1 MNRWQWGTGIGLMAL
16 SMAAQAALA
25 VSATMRLE
33 TSVVLG
39 GAPVGDVSVNGWG
52 VPLSTLAVT
61 VDTVATDG
69 AGNRARMVGAGEA
82 VWTDAN
88 AGRVAFTGM
97 GWDVAASGVD
107 TAVAFVGR
115 NFSYDL
121 TAAAGDTALIVDYL
135 VTASGDRFGLQGW
148 QIEVEGG
155 PELLQSINLLK
166 ALDPAVSG
174 QFSASLTPGESYTL
188 WLISPG
194 NVSGPSGFNLSG
206 RMDSVFDWRVAST
219 AVPEPGALPLAAL
232 ALGLGG
238 WASRRRRVG
247 PSR

>member
-1 MNRWQWGTGIGLMAL
+1 MNKWQWGTGIGLLAL
-16 SMAAQAALA
+16 SMSAHAALA

-39 GAPVGDVSVNGWG
+39 GPPAADVSIDAWG
-52 VPLSTLAVT
+52 VPLSTLAVA
-61 VDTVATDG
+61 VDTVATDA
-69 AGNRARMVGAGEA
+69 AGNRARMVGSGEA

-88 AGRVAFTGM
+88 AGRVTFTGM

-107 TAVAFVGR
+107 AAVAFVGR

-121 TAAAGDTALIVDYL
+121 TAGAGDTALIVDYL
-135 VTASGDRFGLQGW
+135 VTATGDRFGLQGW

-155 PELLQSINLLK
+155 PELLQSVSLLN

-174 QFSASLTPGESYTL
+174 QFSASVTPGASYTL
-188 WLISPG
+188 WLTAPG
-194 NVSGPSGFNLSG
+194 NVSGSSGFSLSG

-219 AVPEPGALPLAAL
+219 AVPEPGALPLTAL
-232 ALGLGG
+232 ALGLGV

-247 PSR
+247 PVR